1 MGKMQCTAC
10 RQQRSKKHP
19 FSKKHP
25 SIPPLTP
32 KFLGNLDKP
41 LSAPRLSPA
50 SPFMQRRGDNPFQV
64 DICSYPNILY
74 IRCIAYTVLHG
85 QASLSIP

>member
-10 RQQRSKKHP
+10 RQQLSKKQ
-19 FSKKHP
+19 
-25 SIPPLTP
+25 LMP

-64 DICSYPNILY
+64 DICSHPNILY
-74 IRCIAYTVLHG
+74 IRCIAYTVLRG